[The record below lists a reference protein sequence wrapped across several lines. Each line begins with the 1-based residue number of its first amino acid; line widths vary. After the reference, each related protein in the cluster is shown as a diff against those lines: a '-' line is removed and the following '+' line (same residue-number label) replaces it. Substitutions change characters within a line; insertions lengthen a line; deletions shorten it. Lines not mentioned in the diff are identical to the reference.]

1 MGLLPQWR
9 ARISAHHSHRPRA
22 YGGFMISPRFGRAVA
37 VCISAIA
44 LALQLDACSRADSQ
58 TAASASAPVAATT
71 GPAEPPT
78 SAPATSDEN
87 ARQTET
93 AKPSGEPRLPMGK
106 DEKAT
111 SMPHPSPAK
120 PSF

>member
-1 MGLLPQWR
+1 
-9 ARISAHHSHRPRA
+9 
-22 YGGFMISPRFGRAVA
+22 MISPRFGRAAA

-44 LALQLDACSRADSQ
+44 IVLQLDACSRADSQ

-87 ARQTET
+87 ASQTER

-120 PSF
+120 PSFDPRKGFEGLDPPRILQA